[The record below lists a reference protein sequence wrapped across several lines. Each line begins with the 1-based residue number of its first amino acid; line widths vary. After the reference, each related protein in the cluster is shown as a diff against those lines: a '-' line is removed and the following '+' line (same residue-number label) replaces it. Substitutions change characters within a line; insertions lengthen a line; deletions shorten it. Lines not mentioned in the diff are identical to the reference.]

1 MITKYTQ
8 LHRRCQA
15 VLDQLTLPR
24 PFSIDALCEEL
35 SRSRDRP
42 LHLHALPDQAADG
55 NICGLWLATPTDDH
69 IFYEQRTTQIHQEHI
84 ILHEIGHMLFDHH
97 GIRPTTPPPGV
108 LTGGGAGALAFP
120 GPRKRGGAK
129 ARDTAVAG
137 AGAETGDS
145 GTAVGENAG
154 VQALLPDLSPQLI
167 QRLLGRASYTTR
179 QEQEA
184 EMLATLLRIRASTL
198 PETGTPQDV
207 LGRLGAALGT
217 PVTDAR

>member
-24 PFSIDALCEEL
+24 PFSIDALCREL
-35 SRSRDRP
+35 SRTRGRP
-42 LHLHALPDQAADG
+42 LHLHALPDQAAGG

-97 GIRPTTPPPGV
+97 GIRPTAPPPGV
-108 LTGGGAGALAFP
+108 PTSTGSTRAPTAAGARSATP
-120 GPRKRGGAK
+120 EAEESAPA
-129 ARDTAVAG
+129 ATTA
-137 AGAETGDS
+137 
-145 GTAVGENAG
+145 GENSG

-198 PETGTPQDV
+198 PETGTPQGV
-207 LGRLGAALGT
+207 LGRLGAALGA
-217 PVTDAR
+217 PVTDVR

>member
-24 PFSIDALCEEL
+24 PFSIDALCREL
-35 SRSRDRP
+35 SRTRGRP
-42 LHLHALPDQAADG
+42 LHLHALPDQAAGG

-108 LTGGGAGALAFP
+108 PTSTGSTRAPTADGARSATTGTMEESAPATT
-120 GPRKRGGAK
+120 
-129 ARDTAVAG
+129 TA
-137 AGAETGDS
+137 
-145 GTAVGENAG
+145 GENSG

-198 PETGTPQDV
+198 PETGTPQGV
-207 LGRLGAALGT
+207 LGRLGAALGA
-217 PVTDAR
+217 PVTDVR

>member
-24 PFSIDALCEEL
+24 PFSIDALCQEL

-108 LTGGGAGALAFP
+108 LTSTDPRAPTAAGTRSTAAAEA
-120 GPRKRGGAK
+120 GTEARG
-129 ARDTAVAG
+129 
-137 AGAETGDS
+137 E
-145 GTAVGENAG
+145 GTAADEHSG

-167 QRLLGRASYTTR
+167 RRLLGRASYTTR

-198 PETGTPQDV
+198 PETGTPQGV
-207 LGRLGAALGT
+207 LGRLGAALGA
-217 PVTDAR
+217 PVTDVR

>member
-24 PFSIDALCEEL
+24 PFSIDALCREL
-35 SRSRDRP
+35 SRTRDRP

-69 IFYEQRTTQIHQEHI
+69 IFYEQRTTQVHQEHI

-97 GIRPTTPPPGV
+97 GIRPTTPPPGI
-108 LTGGGAGALAFP
+108 LTSGGAFAFP
-120 GPRKRGGAK
+120 GARRRAGAK
-129 ARDTAVAG
+129 ARDDATAVTGTEPEAG
-137 AGAETGDS
+137 GG

-184 EMLATLLRIRASTL
+184 EMLATLLRLRASTL
-198 PETGTPQDV
+198 PETGTPRDV

-217 PVTDAR
+217 PVTDTR